1 MTVRLYAFTCGY
13 LTLPRGLMLK
23 GESGFMTVPVPSYLV
38 VHPKGRALFDTGLHE
53 NLSTDPVA
61 HLGERVASAFQ
72 FHLND
77 DDRIDARLA
86 TVDVAADR
94 IDFVI
99 NSHLHY
105 DHCGGNR
112 QLSNAE
118 IVLQQRELAHA
129 RDVKNEQGYT
139 LADWDTGQP
148 VRAIDGEH
156 DLFGDGS
163 VVCFPT
169 YGPHTRSSIVA
180 RAHGEGRRARVVR
193 RRVLPEGIAG
203 AHAHTG
209 RRFRPRSDARRVPA
223 FSRDAIPRHPDHVR
237 TRPRLLEIGAAGT
250 RASRMNEQPR

>member
-1 MTVRLYAFTCGY
+1 MTAQLYAFTCGY

-23 GESGFMTVPVPSYLV
+23 GESGFMTVPVPSYLI

-61 HLGERVASAFQ
+61 HLGEHVASAFR
-72 FHLND
+72 FHVNG

-86 TVDVAADR
+86 SVDVAAER

-118 IVLQQRELAHA
+118 IVLQQRELAYA
-129 RDVKNEQGYT
+129 RDVKNDQGYT

-156 DLFGDGS
+156 DLFGDTS

-169 YGPHTRSSIVA
+169 YGHTPGHQSLRV
-180 RAHGEGRRARVVR
+180 RTEKGGELVLCGDACYLKESLDRMHTPGVVFDR
-193 RRVLPEGIAG
+193 DAMLDVF
-203 AHAHTG
+203 
-209 RRFRPRSDARRVPA
+209 RRFREMQSRGMRIMYGHDPDFWKSVPQA
-223 FSRDAIPRHPDHVR
+223 PVR
-237 TRPRLLEIGAAGT
+237 LG
-250 RASRMNEQPR
+250 

>member
-1 MTVRLYAFTCGY
+1 MTAQLYAFTCGY
-13 LTLPRGLMLK
+13 LTLPRVLMLK
-23 GESGFMTVPVPSYLV
+23 GESGFMTVPVPSYLI

-61 HLGERVASAFQ
+61 HLGERVAGAFR
-72 FHLND
+72 FHLNG
-77 DDRIDARLA
+77 DDRIDVRLA
-86 TVDVAADR
+86 AVNVVADR

-112 QLSNAE
+112 RLSNAE
-118 IVLQQRELAHA
+118 IVLQRRELAHA
-129 RDVKNEQGYT
+129 RDVKNDQGYA

-169 YGPHTRSSIVA
+169 YGHTPGHQSLRV
-180 RAHGEGRRARVVR
+180 RTEKGGELVLCGDACYLKESLDRMHTPGVVFDR
-193 RRVLPEGIAG
+193 EAMLDVF
-203 AHAHTG
+203 
-209 RRFRPRSDARRVPA
+209 RRFREMQSRGMRIMYGHDPDFWKSVPQA
-223 FSRDAIPRHPDHVR
+223 PVR
-237 TRPRLLEIGAAGT
+237 LG
-250 RASRMNEQPR
+250 

>member
-1 MTVRLYAFTCGY
+1 MTAQLYAFTCGY

-23 GESGFMTVPVPSYLV
+23 GESGFMTVPVPSYLI

-61 HLGERVASAFQ
+61 HLGEHVASAFR
-72 FHLND
+72 FHVNG

-86 TVDVAADR
+86 SVDVAAER

-118 IVLQQRELAHA
+118 IVLQQRELAYA
-129 RDVKNEQGYT
+129 RDVKNDQGYT

-156 DLFGDGS
+156 DLFGDTS

-169 YGPHTRSSIVA
+169 YGHTPGHQSLR
-180 RAHGEGRRARVVR
+180 
-193 RRVLPEGIAG
+193 
-203 AHAHTG
+203 
-209 RRFRPRSDARRVPA
+209 
-223 FSRDAIPRHPDHVR
+223 VR
-237 TRPRLLEIGAAGT
+237 TEKGLIGYRVTKVRIYRKATLAKDAQEVFSQTGPGRLVLITCYDWNGVEYESNTVVTATPRLVRAAG
-250 RASRMNEQPR
+250 